1 MKSITDILLNQRRLI
16 AYISAKILIIS
27 EAKIKQE
34 VMFIP
39 KRRCNLML
47 YSLYIPKHF
56 RETSRLPHI
65 IGDFLSSQNK
75 QFDITISPGFLG
87 TNCESMTEIFNATY
101 VRKLTLYSGMTQ
113 LSCLCDNR
121 NKFDTV
127 LNSAGNHRNI
137 HVTAHNTKKDHRKM
151 IFFNYLSDTTGY
163 NVEAILIG
171 SSNFSDNTY
180 FQKNKGEADLLLFY
194 DTSFCEQCR
203 RHITHEEVYYRD
215 CVLSESIA
223 INGTAIDY
231 LNNIF
236 IEFIMNA

>member
-1 MKSITDILLNQRRLI
+1 
-16 AYISAKILIIS
+16 
-27 EAKIKQE
+27 
-34 VMFIP
+34 
-39 KRRCNLML
+39 ML

-56 RETSRLPHI
+56 REASRLPNI

-87 TNCESMTEIFNATY
+87 TNCQSMTAIFNATY
-101 VRKLTLYSGMTQ
+101 VRKLTLYSGMTRHP
-113 LSCLCDNR
+113 CLCNNR
-121 NKFDTV
+121 NAFNGA
-127 LNSAGNHRNI
+127 LNRAGNHRII
-137 HVTAHNTKKDHRKM
+137 HVTAHDTQQDHRKM
-151 IFFNYLSDTTGY
+151 IFFNHLSNTTGY

-194 DTSFCEQCR
+194 DASFCEQCR
-203 RHITHEEVYYRD
+203 RYITDGDAEHEYYRD

-223 INGTAIDY
+223 INSTAIDY